1 VLSEASRTL
10 LVDIFRRPPE
20 SFTQAAGEEVKSL
33 EQLHRELIVAHLE
46 RDLRAPRVVRDA
58 TREAAR

>member
-1 VLSEASRTL
+1 VLEEAARAL
-10 LVDIFRRPPE
+10 LADIFRRPPE
-20 SFTQAAGEEVKSL
+20 SFTDAPGGEALAL